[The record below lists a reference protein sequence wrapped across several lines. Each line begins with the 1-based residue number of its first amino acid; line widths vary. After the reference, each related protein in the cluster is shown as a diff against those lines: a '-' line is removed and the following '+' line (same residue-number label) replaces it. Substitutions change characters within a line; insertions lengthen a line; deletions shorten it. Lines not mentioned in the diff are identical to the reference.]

1 MVSLKNLFS
10 LKSVTYRI
18 VYTVHSVYGIKILYT
33 PSALWTKSNL
43 KKGINRLNL
52 NPNEGQQQQHL
63 SLGEIS
69 RGGRLN
75 CVKAK
80 KR

>member
-1 MVSLKNLFS
+1 MVSLKNSFS

-63 SLGEIS
+63 SEAVS
-69 RGGRLN
+69 GGNQQRWAPQL
-75 CVKAK
+75 
-80 KR
+80 R